1 VPPVITGGMVD
12 TTTTKFN
19 TRDERRHKHQ
29 PGAGPEPCGYQG
41 NCNIQLI
48 VSILWCNILTVV
60 INDLYICIIWRWSEI
75 KISLFDLFL
84 SGKRKKFDHLKCVG
98 VTLSGECCLKCD
110 ERR

>member
-48 VSILWCNILTVV
+48 LSILWCNILTVV
-60 INDLYICIIWRWSEI
+60 INDLYIYV
-75 KISLFDLFL
+75 LFGDGVKL
-84 SGKRKKFDHLKCVG
+84 KFHYLICF
-98 VTLSGECCLKCD
+98 
-110 ERR
+110 